1 MTRPRTPQSW
11 LGRNTLVALADI
23 AQEAHSSVL
32 GRVVRALARHG
43 HLNGVTQTQ
52 KSARLDHGKDD
63 GAGSPRQTFDGPST
77 WPMVLH
83 VHMYAQ
89 IIFPEFCF
97 NGVEP
102 QVVTGERHYP
112 GNLVPYVPSRLRRA
126 ECLGMLM
133 VRSSTTFPLCSVLS
147 VFSSL
152 PSSHEVVGCVDW
164 DGLSRT

>member
-63 GAGSPRQTFDGPST
+63 GAGSARQTFDGRPLDVANGSSCAHVCADNI
-77 WPMVLH
+77 PRVL
-83 VHMYAQ
+83 
-89 IIFPEFCF
+89 F
-97 NGVEP
+97 
-102 QVVTGERHYP
+102 
-112 GNLVPYVPSRLRRA
+112 
-126 ECLGMLM
+126 
-133 VRSSTTFPLCSVLS
+133 
-147 VFSSL
+147 
-152 PSSHEVVGCVDW
+152 
-164 DGLSRT
+164 